1 MKELLNSTCLG
12 NILGILS
19 LLIGCYSIY
28 LTKKVDQ
35 KAQDIQKQLKK
46 AQEKAVIKVN
56 YAKVITDVNNTL
68 HKYISSITRANSVSS
83 RSLQDVL
90 VTIGKLLKFPTVFS
104 PEDTSEIENL
114 YKRQKN
120 LCATHLSDSDISE
133 CLDIIIKATN
143 IIEKEEYLI

>member
-1 MKELLNSTCLG
+1 MDV
-12 NILGILS
+12 ILFILPKK
-19 LLIGCYSIY
+19 
-28 LTKKVDQ
+28 LTKRLKIF
-35 KAQDIQKQLKK
+35 KKQLKK

-120 LCATHLSDSDISE
+120 LCATHLSDPDISE

-143 IIEKEEYLI
+143 ILVFTN

>member
-46 AQEKAVIKVN
+46 AQEKAVIKFM
-56 YAKVITDVNNTL
+56 I
-68 HKYISSITRANSVSS
+68 
-83 RSLQDVL
+83 
-90 VTIGKLLKFPTVFS
+90 
-104 PEDTSEIENL
+104 
-114 YKRQKN
+114 
-120 LCATHLSDSDISE
+120 
-133 CLDIIIKATN
+133 
-143 IIEKEEYLI
+143 